1 MKLAQSAFCTMGGG
15 HYALLIVNLTKTT
28 CGQVTKLS

>member
-15 HYALLIVNLTKTT
+15 HRALLIVNLTKATYE
-28 CGQVTKLS
+28 QVTKLS